1 MIDKKLLNQIDELKD
16 KDVWEMFAYLKN
28 LLRQRGLVRTSNIT
42 GERGEFLAIETYNNT
57 PGLPNL
63 QAAPEG
69 TQNVDALSRNGERY
83 SIKTITKPG
92 TLTGVF
98 YGLGSP
104 EDKKPPEKKFEYV
117 VVVILDKDLNL
128 QRILELNWGQFWQ
141 FKKWHKT
148 MRAWNINV
156 TKKLLEEASIIFTK

>member
-1 MIDKKLLNQIDELKD
+1 MLDKKLLNQIDTLKHGEI
-16 KDVWEMFAYLKN
+16 WEMFAHLKN
-28 LLRQRGLVRTSNIT
+28 LLRKRGLVRTGNIT

-57 PGLPNL
+57 SGLPNL

-83 SIKTITKPG
+83 SIKTITKPA

-98 YGLGSP
+98 YGLGFP
-104 EDKKPPEKKFEYV
+104 EDKNSPEQKFEYV
-117 VVVILDKDLNL
+117 VIVIIDKDLNL
-128 QRILELNWGQFWQ
+128 QKILELNWFQFLK

-148 MRAWNINV
+148 MHAWNINV
-156 TKKLLEEASIIFTK
+156 TKKLEEEAKVIFTK